1 MNCPHCDSTTIAERM
16 KKTALGYRTFH
27 CHTCK
32 RIFNERTGTPF
43 NYLEYPTDLVPL
55 VVLWRLR
62 YKLSLRDLAEM
73 CLARG
78 FEVTHET
85 IRDWEER
92 FAPLMEPASGPQVL
106 FSSKALPDCGT
117 AAGSLPQALLLGEL
131 AQQEL
136 QTYLQVALREL
147 LFDGP
152 LRQLTRKLQDLFIV
166 LTQSAHLSDQAL
178 HFLTLRSSQRPRLPA
193 LQLFLKE
200 PEILCLGLKRANHP
214 RDRRVIQDVGF
225 RFRL

>member
-1 MNCPHCDSTTIAERM
+1 MNCPHCDSTAIAERM

-32 RIFNERTGTPF
+32 RTFNERTGTPF
-43 NYLEYPTDLVPL
+43 NYLEYPTDLVLL

-117 AAGSLPQALLLGEL
+117 AAGSLP
-131 AQQEL
+131 
-136 QTYLQVALREL
+136 
-147 LFDGP
+147 
-152 LRQLTRKLQDLFIV
+152 
-166 LTQSAHLSDQAL
+166 
-178 HFLTLRSSQRPRLPA
+178 PRRY
-193 LQLFLKE
+193 
-200 PEILCLGLKRANHP
+200 CLGNWRSRNSRPTSRSLFASCFSMVPCVSSRESFRICSLFSRRASICP
-214 RDRRVIQDVGF
+214 TRRSTS
-225 RFRL
+225 